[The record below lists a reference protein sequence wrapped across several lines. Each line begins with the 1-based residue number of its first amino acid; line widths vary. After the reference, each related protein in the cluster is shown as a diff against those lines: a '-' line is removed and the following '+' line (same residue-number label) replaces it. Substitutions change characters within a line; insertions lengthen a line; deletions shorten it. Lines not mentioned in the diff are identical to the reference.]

1 MSGRP
6 NLRHF
11 AQEIQVLA
19 ESASPPPDEP
29 LPEREGRELARELIQ
44 AFEEELHK
52 YRRIREREQEWP
64 DPAQPPPDRQ
74 LEAIRSKPAEKVD
87 FFDLERLAR
96 VDPAEAAS
104 RWQQVKEAARHD
116 VASGEHAARALE
128 FMGGSAWERACFL
141 SLRDQL
147 HVAWRPSNALEA
159 LLLDEMA
166 QYELTR
172 RKWIGIV
179 SMRSQEPATL
189 LSHERRCKRDESRR
203 QTSAEA
209 TLEAM
214 RMVERLQRLYH
225 NALRMLLSLRRGKPQ
240 VVVRKAAQVNLAA
253 GPQVNV
259 RVESSGTAEE
269 TAESE

>member
-1 MSGRP
+1 MSGKP
-6 NLRHF
+6 NLKHY
-11 AQEIQVLA
+11 AQEIRILS
-19 ESASPPPDEP
+19 ESTAPPPDEAP
-29 LPEREGRELARELIQ
+29 PDREGRELARELVQ

-52 YRRIREREQEWP
+52 YRRIREKEPEWP
-64 DPAQPPPDRQ
+64 DPVQPPPDWQ
-74 LEAIRSKPAEKVD
+74 LEAIRNKPAEKVD

-96 VDPAEAAS
+96 VDPAEAAA
-104 RWQQVKEAARHD
+104 RWQQVKETARHD
-116 VASGEHAARALE
+116 LAGGEHAARALE
-128 FMGGSAWERACFL
+128 FMGGNAWERACFL
-141 SLRDQL
+141 ALRERL
-147 HVAWRPSNALEA
+147 HTAWRPGNAGEA

-172 RKWIGIV
+172 RKWIGVV

-225 NALRMLLSLRRGKPQ
+225 NALRMLLSLRRGKAQ
-240 VVVRKAAQVNLAA
+240 VIVRKAGQVNLAT
-253 GPQVNV
+253 GPQMNV
-259 RVESSGTAEE
+259 QVEPSGKDELA
-269 TAESE
+269 SRQ